1 MTTTR
6 PTAKM
11 RFENLL
17 GSPLEFDLS
26 TFSITVLMS
35 IGLMAGCLNTLAGG
49 GSLIT
54 LPALMAL
61 GLPADIANATNRLG
75 IFAQSITGAKGF
87 DYYGRLDR
95 GAVLSLSVPI
105 VTGSIAGAL
114 MASYMPVWLLEPI
127 LLIAMIGIAL
137 FLVLRPGLI
146 GEQKESVQRMSQNP
160 FAGVWLFL
168 TGIYGGFVHAGIG
181 FILIAV
187 LAGSLRYD
195 LVRANALKVVFTALF
210 SFVAILIFT
219 LRGQIWWIPGL
230 ILGAGSFLGAVL
242 GVRFTLRLNEK
253 ILKWIL
259 LLMVLCLSLYTV
271 FN

>member
-1 MTTTR
+1 M
-6 PTAKM
+6 
-11 RFENLL
+11 
-17 GSPLEFDLS
+17 EFDLS
-26 TFSITVLMS
+26 IFAIAVLLS
-35 IGLMAGCLNTLAGG
+35 IGLIAGCLNTLAGG

-54 LPALMAL
+54 LPALIAL

-95 GAVLSLSVPI
+95 AAVLSLAGPI
-105 VTGSIAGAL
+105 VSGSIVGAL

-127 LLIAMIGIAL
+127 LLSAMIGVAL
-137 FLVLRPGLI
+137 LLVLKPELMGK
-146 GEQKESVQRMSQNP
+146 QKDNDNLVSQNT
-160 FAGVWLFL
+160 FAGFWLFL

-210 SFVAILIFT
+210 SLVAILIFT
-219 LRGQIWWIPGL
+219 LREQIWWIPGL
-230 ILGAGSFLGAVL
+230 ILAAGSFLGAVL

-253 ILKWIL
+253 TLKWIL
-259 LLMVLCLSLYTV
+259 LIMVFCLSLYTV
-271 FN
+271 LD

>member
-1 MTTTR
+1 M
-6 PTAKM
+6 
-11 RFENLL
+11 
-17 GSPLEFDLS
+17 EFDLS
-26 TFSITVLMS
+26 IFAIAVLLS
-35 IGLMAGCLNTLAGG
+35 IGLIAGCLNTLAGG

-95 GAVLSLSVPI
+95 AAVLSLAGPI
-105 VTGSIAGAL
+105 VSGSIVGAL

-127 LLIAMIGIAL
+127 LLLAMIGIAL
-137 FLVLRPGLI
+137 LLVLKPGLI
-146 GEQKESVQRMSQNP
+146 GKQRESVQLVSKNS
-160 FAGVWLFL
+160 FAGFWLFL

-210 SFVAILIFT
+210 SLVAILIFT
-219 LRGQIWWIPGL
+219 LRGQIWWIPGM
-230 ILGAGSFLGAVL
+230 ILAFGSFLGAVL

-253 ILKWIL
+253 ILRWI
-259 LLMVLCLSLYTV
+259 
-271 FN
+271 

>member
-1 MTTTR
+1 M
-6 PTAKM
+6 
-11 RFENLL
+11 
-17 GSPLEFDLS
+17 G
-26 TFSITVLMS
+26 
-35 IGLMAGCLNTLAGG
+35 IGLISGCLNTLAGG

-95 GAVLSLSVPI
+95 AAVFTLSGPI
-105 VTGSIAGAL
+105 VTGSIVGAL
-114 MASYMPVWLLEPI
+114 LASYMPVWLLEPI
-127 LLIAMIGIAL
+127 LLLAMIGIAL
-137 FLVLRPGLI
+137 LLVLRPGLV
-146 GEQKESVQRMSQNP
+146 GERKECVQRVPQNP
-160 FAGVWLFL
+160 FAGLSLFL

-187 LAGSLRYD
+187 LAGFLRYD

-210 SFVAILIFT
+210 SLVAILIFT
-219 LRGQIWWIPGL
+219 LREQIWWIPGL
-230 ILGAGSFLGAVL
+230 ILAAGSFFGAVL

-259 LLMVLCLSLYTV
+259 LLMVSSLSLYTV
-271 FN
+271 FD

>member
-17 GSPLEFDLS
+17 GNPLEFDLS

-127 LLIAMIGIAL
+127 LLIAMIA
-137 FLVLRPGLI
+137 
-146 GEQKESVQRMSQNP
+146 
-160 FAGVWLFL
+160 
-168 TGIYGGFVHAGIG
+168 
-181 FILIAV
+181 
-187 LAGSLRYD
+187 
-195 LVRANALKVVFTALF
+195 
-210 SFVAILIFT
+210 
-219 LRGQIWWIPGL
+219 
-230 ILGAGSFLGAVL
+230 
-242 GVRFTLRLNEK
+242 
-253 ILKWIL
+253 L
-259 LLMVLCLSLYTV
+259 LLRAMATNLHD
-271 FN
+271 FRHFI

>member
-1 MTTTR
+1 M
-6 PTAKM
+6 
-11 RFENLL
+11 
-17 GSPLEFDLS
+17 EFDLS
-26 TFSITVLMS
+26 IFSITVLLS
-35 IGLMAGCLNTLAGG
+35 IGLIAGCLNTLAGG

-54 LPALMAL
+54 LPALIAL

-95 GAVLSLSVPI
+95 GAIISLSGPI
-105 VTGSIAGAL
+105 VTGSILGAL
-114 MASYMPVWLLEPI
+114 VASYMPVWLLEPI
-127 LLIAMIGIAL
+127 LLSVMIGIAL
-137 FLVLRPGLI
+137 FLVLRQELI
-146 GEQKESVQRMSQNP
+146 GQRQEGIQLKVSEKP
-160 FAGVWLFL
+160 VASVWLFL
-168 TGIYGGFVHAGIG
+168 TGVYGGFVHAGIG

-187 LAGSLRYD
+187 LAGSLKYD

-219 LRGQIWWIPGL
+219 LREQIWWIPGL
-230 ILGAGSFLGAVL
+230 VLAAGSFLGAVL

-259 LLMVLCLSLYTV
+259 LLMVSCLSLYTV
-271 FN
+271 FD

>member
-1 MTTTR
+1 M
-6 PTAKM
+6 
-11 RFENLL
+11 
-17 GSPLEFDLS
+17 EFDLS
-26 TFSITVLMS
+26 IFAIAVLLS
-35 IGLMAGCLNTLAGG
+35 IGLIAGCLNTLAGG

-95 GAVLSLSVPI
+95 AAVLSLAGPI
-105 VTGSIAGAL
+105 VSGSIVGAL

-127 LLIAMIGIAL
+127 LLLAMIGIAL
-137 FLVLRPGLI
+137 LLVLKPGLI
-146 GEQKESVQRMSQNP
+146 GKQRESVQLVSKTP
-160 FAGVWLFL
+160 FAGFWLFL

-210 SFVAILIFT
+210 SLVAILIFT
-219 LRGQIWWIPGL
+219 LREQICWIPGL
-230 ILGAGSFLGAVL
+230 ILATGSFLGAVL

-259 LLMVLCLSLYTV
+259 LIMVSCLSLYTILDQ
-271 FN
+271 

>member
-1 MTTTR
+1 M
-6 PTAKM
+6 
-11 RFENLL
+11 
-17 GSPLEFDLS
+17 EFDLS
-26 TFSITVLMS
+26 IFAIAVLLS
-35 IGLMAGCLNTLAGG
+35 IGLIAGCLNTLAGG

-95 GAVLSLSVPI
+95 AAVLSLAGPI
-105 VTGSIAGAL
+105 VSGSIVGAL

-127 LLIAMIGIAL
+127 LLLAMIGIAL
-137 FLVLRPGLI
+137 LLVLKPGLI
-146 GEQKESVQRMSQNP
+146 RKERESVHVVSKNP
-160 FAGVWLFL
+160 FAGFWLFL

-210 SFVAILIFT
+210 SLVAILIFT
-219 LRGQIWWIPGL
+219 LREQIWWIPGL
-230 ILGAGSFLGAVL
+230 ILATGSFLGAVL
-242 GVRFTLRLNEK
+242 GVRFTLRLDEK
-253 ILKWIL
+253 NIKMDFVNNGVLLKF
-259 LLMVLCLSLYTV
+259 VHHS
-271 FN
+271 